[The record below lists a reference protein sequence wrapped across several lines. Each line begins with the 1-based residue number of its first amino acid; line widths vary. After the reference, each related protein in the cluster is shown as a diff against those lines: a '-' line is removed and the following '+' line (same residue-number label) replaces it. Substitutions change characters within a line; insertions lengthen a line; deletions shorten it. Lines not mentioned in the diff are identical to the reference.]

1 MEIAGIVQALIQGLA
16 FGGIFALIS
25 SGMTLTHNVTGQ
37 INVAHGTFMIVAIYI
52 MFVMFGAWGLDPYI
66 SVFITMPIMFLLG
79 LAVFYLTFK
88 KVIYYEHVMV
98 FQFFI
103 AWILIVEYGLLVLFS
118 GTFRSVTSFITLSK
132 IEFGTLVL
140 RTAQLVAFLVAL
152 VVIAIFYWL
161 LMKTEFG
168 RTVRATAQIPEV
180 ARLMGVN
187 VGRLQV
193 VIFGISF
200 VLVALAAG
208 LLLPYF
214 TFNPYSGLM
223 ITLFALIIMVMG
235 GFGSWEGTLLSSLII
250 GVVYGMSYYFI
261 PTAMAALVPYLLFAV
276 ILVFRPLGIFG
287 EK

>member
-1 MEIAGIVQALIQGLA
+1 
-16 FGGIFALIS
+16 
-25 SGMTLTHNVTGQ
+25 MTLTHNVTGQ
-37 INVAHGTFMIVAIYI
+37 INVAHGTFMILAIYI
-52 MFVMFGAWGLDPYI
+52 MFAMFGAWGLDPYI
-66 SVFITMPIMFLLG
+66 SVFITIPIMFLLG

-88 KVIYYEHVMV
+88 RVIYYEHLMV

-103 AWILIVEYGLLVLFS
+103 AWILIV
-118 GTFRSVTSFITLSK
+118 
-132 IEFGTLVL
+132 
-140 RTAQLVAFLVAL
+140 
-152 VVIAIFYWL
+152 
-161 LMKTEFG
+161 EFG

-200 VLVALAAG
+200 ALVALAAG